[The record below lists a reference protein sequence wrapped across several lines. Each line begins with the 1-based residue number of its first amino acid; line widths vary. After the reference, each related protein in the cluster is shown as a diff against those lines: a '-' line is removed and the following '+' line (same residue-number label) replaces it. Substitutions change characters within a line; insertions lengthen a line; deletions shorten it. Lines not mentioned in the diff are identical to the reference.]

1 MMFPPHDEPAANV
14 THQVTVTATGVWTIV
29 IVKVLETSF
38 TQRIF
43 LSASQSNTIHLPSS
57 VGIASDRSSSLLSV
71 MSTKPVTVLASFC
84 THTGCDHSSLHDVSS
99 WGTRYYPVTPHFPN
113 QTAVSQMVITS
124 ADHDTP
130 VNMLLSGDTCFNGNM
145 YPSGI
150 VLKLNMGAL
159 QSVYIESSTS
169 LSGSEL
175 NSKGAVGVVV
185 GLTCSK
191 LTPGYCWYG
200 FAELKPVSQWS
211 LDYIFLP
218 GCKHRN
224 SF

>member
-1 MMFPPHDEPAANV
+1 MFLMFPPHNDPAANV
-14 THQVTVTATGVWTIV
+14 THQLTVTATGVWTIV

-38 TQRIF
+38 PQRIF
-43 LSASQSNTIHLPSS
+43 LTASQSKTVHLPSS

-71 MSTKPVTVLASFC
+71 MSTKPVTVLASLC
-84 THTGCDHSSLHDVSS
+84 THTGCDHSFLHDVSS

-130 VNMLLSGDTCFNGNM
+130 VNMLLSGDALFKGNM
-145 YPSGI
+145 YPSCS
-150 VLKLNMGAL
+150 VLKFNMGAL
-159 QSVYIESSTS
+159 QSVYIQSKTS

-175 NSKGAVGVVV
+175 NFQEAVGVVV

-191 LTPGYCWYG
+191 HTPGYCLYG
-200 FAELKPVSQWS
+200 FAELKPVSVEFGLHFPS
-211 LDYIFLP
+211 LL
-218 GCKHRN
+218 
-224 SF
+224 